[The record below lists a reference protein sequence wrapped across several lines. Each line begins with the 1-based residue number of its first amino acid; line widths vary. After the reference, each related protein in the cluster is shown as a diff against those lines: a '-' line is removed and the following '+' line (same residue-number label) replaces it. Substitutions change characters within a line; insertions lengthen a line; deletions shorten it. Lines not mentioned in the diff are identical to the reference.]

1 MLRILL
7 VLFLLLATIYMV
19 CVFAQEMTT
28 LETGVVKVIAQVQGI
43 QKIGTGFIVRL
54 TQEAAHVVTASHVVE
69 GDKTP
74 HVEFYTRRN
83 LPVSAQVVGLEG
95 GDPRGLAL
103 LAVQGKENLPAGLF
117 ALSLAS
123 QVQLRGGDELTVIG
137 FPRLAGPWSVSRGN
151 FVSQK
156 GRDLLF
162 TGAIGEG
169 NSGGPLIKNGQ
180 VIGLVTELAES
191 YSRAT
196 PIAIV
201 KLFLQG
207 WGVYPTPYEIMRGR
221 DEKEMVLVPAGAFEM
236 GSTEEEVEAAYQ
248 LAKQF
253 YNEAD
258 RAWYES
264 EKPRHWVWVNAFY
277 MDMNKV
283 TLGEYK
289 VFIRETWETAHRE
302 LPEWIVNYMHSN
314 QYPVIGVRWGD
325 ADAYCRWAGKRLPT
339 EAQWEK
345 AARGIDGRWF
355 PWGLIPV
362 DGKRANYCDANCDS
376 PWKDK
381 SQNDGHRYLS
391 PVGAYELG
399 KSFYGIDDLAGN
411 VWEWVQDW
419 YDSNYYR
426 NSPERN
432 PINEKEGQYR
442 VVRGGSWDSDASF
455 LRASFRGWRDP
466 DSHTDFVGF
475 RCALTVSTERQ

>member
-1 MLRILL
+1 MSRILPA
-7 VLFLLLATIYMV
+7 LFLLLTTVYTV
-19 CVFAQEMTT
+19 CVLAQEMTA
-28 LETGVVKVIAQVQGI
+28 LETGVVKVIAQVHGI

-54 TQEAAHVVTASHVVE
+54 TQEVAYVVTASHVVE

-74 HVEFYTRRN
+74 QVEFYTRRN
-83 LPVSAQVVGLEG
+83 LPISAQVVGLEG

-103 LAVQGKENLPAGLF
+103 LAVRGRENLSAGLF
-117 ALSLAS
+117 ALPLAS
-123 QVQLRGGDELTVIG
+123 QAHLRGGDELTVIG
-137 FPRLAGPWSVSRGN
+137 FPRLAGPWSVSIGN

-169 NSGGPLIKNGQ
+169 NSGGPLIKSGQ
-180 VIGLVTELAES
+180 VIGLVTESTEP
-191 YSRAT
+191 YGRAT
-196 PIAIV
+196 PVAIV

-207 WGVYPTPYEIMRGR
+207 WGIHPTPHEIMRGR

-253 YNEAD
+253 YDDVD

-264 EKPRHWVWVNAFY
+264 EKPRHWVWVNAIY
-277 MDMNKV
+277 MDMQKV
-283 TLGEYK
+283 TMGEYK
-289 VFIRETWETAHRE
+289 VFMRETGHRD
-302 LPEWIVNYMHSN
+302 LPEWIVNYMGSD
-314 QYPVIGVRWGD
+314 QYPVIGVSWED

-345 AARGIDGRWF
+345 AARGIDGRRF
-355 PWGLIPV
+355 PWGLQPV

-376 PWKDK
+376 PWKDN

-391 PVGAYELG
+391 PVEAYELG

-419 YDSNYYR
+419 YDGDYYR

-432 PINEKEGQYR
+432 PVNEKEGQYR
-442 VVRGGSWDSDASF
+442 VVRGGSWNSDASF

-466 DSHTDFVGF
+466 DNRTDFVGF
-475 RCALTVSTERQ
+475 RCALTVSAVRQ